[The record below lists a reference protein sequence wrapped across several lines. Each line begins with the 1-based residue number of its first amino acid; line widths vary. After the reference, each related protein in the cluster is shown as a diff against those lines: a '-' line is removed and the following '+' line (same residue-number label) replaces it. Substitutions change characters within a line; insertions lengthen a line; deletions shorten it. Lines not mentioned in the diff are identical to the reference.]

1 MDLIS
6 LVISADLPGLRDAL
20 AQGQAVDTADPRGFT
35 ALHVAAQQHELEMMR
50 ELLRAG
56 ADVNARNIYGNTPL
70 WVAVFASKGQGDAIQ
85 LLLAAGAD
93 PDALNTSGRSPRDLA
108 GTIANYDLDRFFD
121 SN

>member
-6 LVISADLPGLRDAL
+6 LVISADLPGLRDVL
-20 AQGQAVDTADPRGFT
+20 AQGQDVDTADPQGFT

-121 SN
+121 PS